1 MGHTW
6 PVAVGQVCL
15 ASQFTNAAWLFC
27 DTVALYVLSGFLLCA
42 SVNSFPYAS
51 LHICPIY
58 SFNTCEFRTCHVSKT
73 FLGPEATA
81 AVRAGKVSS
90 ALVDLTL
97 FGSACFQ
104 AGGRDP
110 GEVRRLTCKSKALK
124 QGRGGGIGAPGEG
137 VAFHRIRLSALML
150 TGWKPDSEMLQI

>member
-1 MGHTW
+1 MQCGYSVIYQW
-6 PVAVGQVCL
+6 PFMFFL
-15 ASQFTNAAWLFC
+15 L
-27 DTVALYVLSGFLLCA
+27 FLLCA

-58 SFNTCEFRTCHVSKT
+58 SFNTCEFRTCRVSKT

-90 ALVDLTL
+90 ALVELTL
-97 FGSACFQ
+97 CGSACFQ

-110 GEVRRLTCKSKALK
+110 GEVRRLTCKTKALK

-137 VAFHRIRLSALML
+137 VVFHRIRLSALIL
-150 TGWKPDSEMLQI
+150 TGWKPDSETLQI